1 MLFSGQQLIGTI
13 YQHLHIPAFDPASVT
28 SGFTWLP
35 VTTNDFVQTSQ
46 GLHEDTTTTVL
57 NPYKAH
63 YGKPTRGIDCTDFAA
78 YIYNM
83 ALGVQMH
90 SGTSNQ
96 ITFPDA
102 SPGSLSGAAHADV
115 LDSEGDSLTP
125 DFFYSP
131 NFGDTETNAAGSL
144 DGVISQ
150 LLPGDLLYMKGGD
163 GTISHVVVWLGEYGT
178 NADGS
183 QSSVPL
189 VISSH
194 DNTPAIFSVNG
205 TDQIDPVTGLP
216 TGLAPDGSNITTF
229 LPPPGVQILPFTPD
243 TWFYQNFSVAMQVVP
258 EPSAICLLLVPAAV
272 LCLLLRRTRNR
283 NKIAGC

>member
-1 MLFSGQQLIGTI
+1 MTAPLGFDRGAPVYNQAPLTPNPSLDLATGQRQSLLFAGQHLIGTI

-57 NPYKAH
+57 NPYIAH

-102 SPGSLSGAAHADV
+102 NPGSLSGAAHADV
-115 LDSEGDSLTP
+115 LDSEGNSLTP

-131 NFGDTETNAAGSL
+131 NFGDSGTNAPGSL
-144 DGVISQ
+144 DGVISL
-150 LLPGDLLYMKGGD
+150 LLPR
-163 GTISHVVVWLGEYGT
+163 
-178 NADGS
+178 
-183 QSSVPL
+183 
-189 VISSH
+189 
-194 DNTPAIFSVNG
+194 
-205 TDQIDPVTGLP
+205 
-216 TGLAPDGSNITTF
+216 
-229 LPPPGVQILPFTPD
+229 VQILPFTSD
-243 TWFYQNFSVAMQVVP
+243 TGFYQNFSVAMQVVP
-258 EPSAICLLLVPAAV
+258 VPEPSSIWLLLLAAGV
-272 LCLLLRRTRNR
+272 LCMILPRTRNR
-283 NKIAGC
+283 KKITGR